1 MVCTIFISIGGG
13 VGMDFFVYVDCK
25 GRQFPVI
32 IEGGVLGWILF
43 AAGIESLCKD

>member
-1 MVCTIFISIGGG
+1 
-13 VGMDFFVYVDCK
+13 MDFFVYVDCK